1 MAQRWK
7 LYNIGRGAEVA
18 LTTPYYL
25 PPPDIRSMSPN
36 AHLSLKAF
44 YPIVGQ
50 NEWAFRGQWLRDV
63 IYFSFVGCGSGF
75 AHSKT

>member
-1 MAQRWK
+1 
-7 LYNIGRGAEVA
+7 
-18 LTTPYYL
+18 
-25 PPPDIRSMSPN
+25 MSPN